1 MRLSICHV
9 ITTINLGGAERQL
22 LELASSQK
30 RNGSRVEVIFLKDQP
45 ALKQAFT
52 DNGVIVNHDFS
63 KLNFIGQLISFRKK
77 MRSTTQVVHAH
88 LPRAELL
95 CALTLRKKRF
105 VVTRHN
111 SEQFFPNGSKYVS
124 RILSR
129 LVLTR
134 AFHSVF
140 ISKAVEI
147 YARENRELPKQACT
161 SVIYYGIRDNFV
173 NQVHKKNN
181 KDTSLRIATIA
192 RLVPQKN
199 IPLLLDT
206 VKTISQFGI
215 SFHLTI
221 VGIGTLSE
229 ELQAISLKLGLQDR
243 ITWLG
248 QIDKVETVYAEMDIF
263 VLTSNYEGFGL
274 VLLEAMSFG
283 VPVVA
288 RRISAIPEVL
298 GDSHPGLVDT
308 GSGQDFAR
316 TIMDIGQNRKFR
328 DGCLK
333 IQSEQLSKFSIET
346 SEMSHYKLY
355 VRLQQNE
362 R

>member
-45 ALKQAFT
+45 ALRHAFV
-52 DNGVIVNHDFS
+52 DNGIIVNDYFS
-63 KLNFIGQLISFRKK
+63 KLNFIRQLISFRKK

-95 CALTLRKKRF
+95 CALTLRKRSF
-105 VVTRHN
+105 LVTRHN
-111 SEQFFPNGSKYVS
+111 SEPFFPNGSKYLS
-124 RILSR
+124 RILSKF
-129 LVLTR
+129 VLTR
-134 AFHSVF
+134 AFHTIF

-147 YARENRELPKQACT
+147 YTQESGELPKQASA
-161 SVIYYGIRDNFV
+161 SVIYYGLRNNSV
-173 NQVHKKNN
+173 KQVHRIKN
-181 KDTSLRIATIA
+181 KDLILRIATIA

-199 IPLLLDT
+199 IPLLLDAA
-206 VKTISQFGI
+206 KIISQTGI
-215 SFHLTI
+215 NFHLTI
-221 VGIGTLSE
+221 VGIGILSE
-229 ELQAISLKLGLQDR
+229 ELQAIALKLGLKDK

-248 QIDKVETVYAEMDIF
+248 QIDNVEKVYADMDIF

-283 VPVVA
+283 VPIVA

-298 GDSHPGLVDT
+298 GDSHPGLVET
-308 GSGQDFAR
+308 GFGQDFAK
-316 TIMDIGQNRKFR
+316 TIMNLSQNHDLRER
-328 DGCLK
+328 YLK
-333 IQSEQLSKFSIET
+333 IQSERLSKFSIED
-346 SEMSHYKLY
+346 SEINHYNIY
-355 VRLQQNE
+355 VRLQQNAK
-362 R
+362 